1 MFDIIPAIDILE
13 GSVVR
18 LTQGDY
24 SAIDTFETLPEVLA
38 LQFEREGAS
47 RIHLVDLNG
56 AKEGSLV
63 NLDCF
68 IKIRQAVSCDLQVGG
83 GIRTL
88 ETAHQ
93 LFDIGIN
100 TIILGS
106 LLVKEPEI
114 AEKIILKF
122 PNKVIAGIDLK
133 HGQLSIE
140 GWREVSITPLDQLL
154 KRLEKL
160 PLAGIIST
168 DIEKDGMMQGPG
180 VESLTSLCKKTTL
193 PIIASGGVSSLND
206 ISTLQALHPLG
217 ISGCIVGKAILTE
230 QIKLKD
236 AIEIVSH
243 TGNYSP

>member
-1 MFDIIPAIDILE
+1 MAKKKLKSNKFVSNTWIREHKSLFLFLVLSIIWFWQHANTSVPMFNIIPAIDILE

-24 SAIDTFETLPEVLA
+24 SAVDTFEAPPEVIA
-38 LQFEREGAS
+38 SQFEKEGAS

-68 IKIRQAVSCDLQVGG
+68 IKIRQAVSCVLQVGG

-88 ETAHQ
+88 ETAEH

-140 GWREVSITPLDQLL
+140 GW
-154 KRLEKL
+154 
-160 PLAGIIST
+160 
-168 DIEKDGMMQGPG
+168 
-180 VESLTSLCKKTTL
+180 C
-193 PIIASGGVSSLND
+193 
-206 ISTLQALHPLG
+206 
-217 ISGCIVGKAILTE
+217 
-230 QIKLKD
+230 
-236 AIEIVSH
+236 
-243 TGNYSP
+243 